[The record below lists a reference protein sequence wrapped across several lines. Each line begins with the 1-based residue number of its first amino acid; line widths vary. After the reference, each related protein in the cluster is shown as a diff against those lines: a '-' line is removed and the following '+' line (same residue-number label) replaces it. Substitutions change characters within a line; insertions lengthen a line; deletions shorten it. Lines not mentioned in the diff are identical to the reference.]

1 MNRSVLAAP
10 LVVAA
15 VAGAFL
21 FGGGSTP
28 KVAVAADPPAATSGV
43 LVDGLGKTT
52 GTPDV
57 LRVVLG
63 VTLRRPDVSAALA
76 DANARQTRLRDA
88 LKRAG
93 VAPADLQTSDVSVYP
108 SYDNKGRPDGYQVSE
123 TLTAKLR
130 NLTRA
135 GRVISGAVGAGGS
148 EATVQGVSFAL
159 EDNADLLKQA
169 RDNAYTDAK
178 DKAQR
183 YAQLSGRTLGDVQ
196 LIAESAQAPQQ
207 LPQALDSFRAVAGQ
221 AGKVADVPVD
231 PGSSQVSVSVT
242 VRWALR

>member
-10 LVVAA
+10 LVVAT

-21 FGGGSTP
+21 LGGGSTP

-43 LVDGLGKTT
+43 LVDGLGRTT

-63 VTLRRPDVSAALA
+63 VTLRRPDVSAALS
-76 DANARQTRLRDA
+76 DANARQTRLRDT

-93 VAPADLQTSDVSVYP
+93 VAAADLQTSDVSVYP

-130 NLTRA
+130 NLKKA
-135 GRVISGAVGAGGS
+135 GRAISDAVGAGGS

-159 EDNADLLKQA
+159 EDNAALLKQA
-169 RDNAYTDAK
+169 RDNAYGDAK

-207 LPQALDSFRAVAGQ
+207 LPQALDSFRAVAGTT
-221 AGKVADVPVD
+221 GKVADVPVD